1 MKPLGAEHSYIE
13 FTVEDY
19 LRGFIEAIHVA
30 EEPLHHLQSV
40 LLYLL
45 FKKGIPEKNKSEDNI
60 KEITNFYDGIW
71 SEEQERD
78 INIGWGYQQRRL
90 HSTIFE
96 F

>member
-1 MKPLGAEHSYIE
+1 MTEKMIE
-13 FTVEDY
+13 
-19 LRGFIEAIHVA
+19 
-30 EEPLHHLQSV
+30 
-40 LLYLL
+40 
-45 FKKGIPEKNKSEDNI
+45 NKSEDNI